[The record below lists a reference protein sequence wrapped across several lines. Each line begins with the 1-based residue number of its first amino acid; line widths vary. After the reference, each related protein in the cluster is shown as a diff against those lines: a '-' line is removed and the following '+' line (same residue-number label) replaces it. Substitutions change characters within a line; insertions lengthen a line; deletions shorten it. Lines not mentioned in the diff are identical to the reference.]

1 MGDKPQRRQGLAT
14 VRQGGAAMNT
24 QEKLTAIRDK
34 CVLDVEHYVKLGP
47 LIYSRQE
54 SALAACRST
63 IAAID
68 SIKKISDMT
77 WQKNEAYGESQRAL
91 NAILTAWEGIV

>member
-1 MGDKPQRRQGLAT
+1 
-14 VRQGGAAMNT
+14 MNT

-54 SALAACRST
+54 SALAACRAT
-63 IAAID
+63 IAVID
-68 SIKKISDMT
+68 
-77 WQKNEAYGESQRAL
+77 WLGEVQFTDPNL
-91 NAILTAWEGIV
+91 KELILTAWEGIV